1 MTTTAPHD
9 TQTGLSARRLGAL
22 RGNCMG
28 AAVLLIV
35 QFGLGIAVNL
45 YVTLPK
51 HKPFFSTVFGSALLA
66 AHVIVAVVLLGASIS
81 ALVRAIRAR
90 RVIVPTAVGFT
101 AVLTAVIAG
110 AAFTGNQNAGA
121 SLAMALAT
129 AVAMFSYLAAIF
141 STGRVDEHRSAMKDR
156 R

>member
-1 MTTTAPHD
+1 MTTTTQQHD
-9 TQTGLSARRLGAL
+9 ARAATSSRRLGAL

-45 YVTLPK
+45 YVTLPH
-51 HKPFFSTVFGSALLA
+51 HKPFLATVSGSALLA
-66 AHVIVAVVLLGASIS
+66 AHMIVAAVLLGAAIS

-90 RVIVPTAVGFT
+90 RVIVPTAVGLA
-101 AVLTAVIAG
+101 AVLAAATAG
-110 AAFTGNQNAGA
+110 AAFTSTQNTGA

-129 AVAMFSYLAAIF
+129 AAGMFCYLAAVY
-141 STGRVDEHRSAMKDR
+141 SLR
-156 R
+156 

>member
-1 MTTTAPHD
+1 MTTTTQQHD
-9 TQTGLSARRLGAL
+9 NQAATSSRRLGAL

-51 HKPFFSTVFGSALLA
+51 HKPFFSTVSGSALLA
-66 AHVIVAVVLLGASIS
+66 AHVIVAVALLGASIS

-90 RVIVPTAVGFT
+90 RVIVPTAVGLA
-101 AVLTAVIAG
+101 AVLAAAIAG
-110 AAFTGNQNAGA
+110 AAFTSSQNTGA

-141 STGRVDEHRSAMKDR
+141 HLR
-156 R
+156 

>member
-1 MTTTAPHD
+1 MTTTTQKHD
-9 TQTGLSARRLGAL
+9 ARRTPPAGGWAL

-45 YVTLPK
+45 YVTLPD
-51 HKPFFSTVFGSALLA
+51 HKPFFSTVFGSGLLA

-90 RVIVPTAVGFT
+90 RVIVPTAVGLA
-101 AVLTAVIAG
+101 AVLAAATAG
-110 AAFTGNQNAGA
+110 AAFTSTQNNGA
-121 SLAMALAT
+121 SLAMALA
-129 AVAMFSYLAAIF
+129 AAAALVSYLAAIF
-141 STGRVDEHRSAMKDR
+141 HLR
-156 R
+156 

>member
-1 MTTTAPHD
+1 MTTPARHD
-9 TQTGLSARRLGAL
+9 TRIPPAPSRLTAL

-51 HKPFFSTVFGSALLA
+51 HKPFFSTLSGSALLV
-66 AHVIVAVVLLGASIS
+66 AHVIVALALLAASIS

-90 RVIVPTAVGFT
+90 RVIVPTAIGLA
-101 AVLTAVIAG
+101 AVLAAATAG
-110 AAFTGNQNAGA
+110 ATFTSTQNTGA

-129 AVAMFSYLAAIF
+129 AVAMASYLAAIF
-141 STGRVDEHRSAMKDR
+141 HLR
-156 R
+156 

>member
-1 MTTTAPHD
+1 MTTKTQRHDNQTA
-9 TQTGLSARRLGAL
+9 TSSRRLGAL

-90 RVIVPTAVGFT
+90 RVIVPTAVGFA
-101 AVLTAVIAG
+101 AVLAAAIAG
-110 AAFTGNQNAGA
+110 ATFTGTQNTGA

-129 AVAMFSYLAAIF
+129 AVAMVSYLAAIF
-141 STGRVDEHRSAMKDR
+141 HLR
-156 R
+156 

>member
-1 MTTTAPHD
+1 MTTTTQQHD
-9 TQTGLSARRLGAL
+9 AQRIPPAGGWAL

-45 YVTLPK
+45 YVTLPH
-51 HKPFFSTVFGSALLA
+51 HKPFLATVSGSALLA
-66 AHVIVAVVLLGASIS
+66 AHVIVALALLGASIS

-90 RVIVPTAVGFT
+90 RVIVPAAIGLA
-101 AVLTAVIAG
+101 AVLAAATAG
-110 AAFTGNQNAGA
+110 AAFTSSQNTGA

-129 AVAMFSYLAAIF
+129 AVAMISYLATIF
-141 STGRVDEHRSAMKDR
+141 RLR
-156 R
+156 

>member
-1 MTTTAPHD
+1 MTSTTQQQD
-9 TQTGLSARRLGAL
+9 ARRTPPVGGWAL

-45 YVTLPK
+45 YVALPA
-51 HKPFFSTVFGSALLA
+51 HKPFFSTVSGSALLA
-66 AHVIVAVVLLGASIS
+66 AHVIVALVLLGAAIS

-90 RVIVPTAVGFT
+90 RVIVPTAIGLA
-101 AVLTAVIAG
+101 AVLAAATAG
-110 AAFTGNQNAGA
+110 AAFTSSQNTGA

-141 STGRVDEHRSAMKDR
+141 HLR
-156 R
+156 